1 MTVEL
6 AAVRLIAPWFGA
18 SSGVWTNVIGVVL
31 AALALGY
38 AIGARLCA
46 RPSPGRDLGT
56 VLLLGGF
63 LVAWL
68 PALAGPVASL
78 FMPAGVA
85 LDQAAGLLSWGS
97 LATSLLLFGP
107 AAVMLGCVG
116 PLAVESLARSGGT
129 RAGEAGGRVLAG
141 STLGSLLGTFA
152 TTHLLLPRLGLNVTF
167 LGAGGVLAC
176 LGLLLRG
183 RPSGGM
189 GGTLGALLLLPTLL
203 ALGFGRFAP
212 PAVGQGMQ
220 LLEARQSAYQALRVV
235 ESGADTADHL
245 RMLQVNEG
253 FDSFQSVWK
262 PEPGLLGAGYYY
274 DQFVAPVWW
283 SRAEQ
288 QPRWDLLVLGLGA
301 GTSVRVLEGV
311 LPPGVELYST
321 GVEIDPDV
329 VALGLAWFDLE
340 SNPPSRVVHAD
351 LDARAALNLAE
362 GPFDQIVLDTYANN
376 MEVPPHLCTAEF
388 FAEVRSKLAPGGWL
402 TVNAAGF
409 GLDDPVVSALASTL
423 AFGFESEVLL
433 MRVPFSRNC
442 ILHAR
447 RAADLPKPG
456 EPAWAVDDEAIDR
469 LLSAFDLPG
478 SWSVVQPPSA
488 APLTDDRNP
497 MERLQLE
504 SIAQGRQRW
513 VEGLR

>member
-6 AAVRLIAPWFGA
+6 AAVRLLAPWYGA

-38 AIGARLCA
+38 AIGARLSA
-46 RPSPGRDLGT
+46 RLSPGRDLGS
-56 VLLLGGF
+56 VLLLGAV

-68 PALAGPVASL
+68 PALAAPVASL
-78 FMPAGVA
+78 FMPQGVA

-97 LATSLLLFGP
+97 LAASLLLFGP
-107 AAVMLGCVG
+107 AAVVLGCVG

-152 TTHLLLPRLGLNVTF
+152 TTHLFLPRLGLNVTF
-167 LGAGGVLAC
+167 LAAGAMLAV

-183 RPSGGM
+183 GLGGK
-189 GGTLGALLLLPTLL
+189 LGVMLLLPTLV
-203 ALGFGRFAP
+203 ALGMGRFAP
-212 PAVGQGMQ
+212 PAVAQGMQ
-220 LLEARQSAYQALRVV
+220 LLESRQSAYQALRVV

-245 RMLQVNEG
+245 RMLQVNES

-262 PEPGLLGAGYYY
+262 PEPGLLGPGYYY
-274 DQFVAPVWW
+274 DQFVAPMWW
-283 SRAEQ
+283 SQGEKD
-288 QPRWDLLVLGLGA
+288 PRWDLLVLGLGA
-301 GTSVRVLEGV
+301 GTSVRVLDGV

-321 GVEIDPDV
+321 GIEIDPDV
-329 VALGLAWFDLE
+329 VALGLAWFDME
-340 SNPPSRVVHAD
+340 SNPPSRVVHGD
-351 LDARAALNLAE
+351 LDARAALGLAA
-362 GPFDQIVLDTYANN
+362 GSFDQVILDTYANN
-376 MEVPPHLCTAEF
+376 MEVPPHLCTTEF
-388 FAEVRSKLAPGGWL
+388 FAEVHSKLAPGGWL

-423 AFGFESEVLL
+423 AHGFGSEVLL

-447 RAADLPKPG
+447 RDGVLPKPG
-456 EPAWAVDDEAIDR
+456 EASWSVGHAAVDR
-469 LLSAFDLPG
+469 LLAAFDLPG
-478 SWSVVQPPSA
+478 SWSVVQPPEK
-488 APLTDDRNP
+488 APLSDDLNP